1 MRLLFIGLLI
11 LKSHFLFS
19 QKAHQEWLAINGVVE
34 TKNYVIRADVGY
46 RLRNFDFSHPTQF
59 LGRCSFSKK
68 WNSFQ
73 FGIGGALFFHATQ
86 NSNFRK
92 EYRPFLQ
99 VNYLKSFLKH
109 EFSVRFRN
117 EFRFFERENL
127 VNRMRLNLNY
137 KLNIKQNFALTI
149 TPEFFYSLN
158 ETSLFESR
166 YQFGSLIRFFEGN
179 EVLFF
184 YQYNWQKGTTVNA
197 FHVLGITYT
206 KRLKL
211 NYEQ

>member
-1 MRLLFIGLLI
+1 MRLLFIGLFI
-11 LKSHFLFS
+11 LKSHVLFS
-19 QKAHQEWLAINGVVE
+19 QKENQLWLAANGFVE
-34 TKNYVIRADVGY
+34 TKNFVFRADVGY
-46 RLRNFDFSHPTQF
+46 RIRTFDFSNPTQF

-73 FGIGGALFFHATQ
+73 VGIGGALFFHVSQ

-99 VNYLKSFLKH
+99 VNYLKSVLKH
-109 EFSVRFRN
+109 EFNVRFRN

-127 VNRMRLNLNY
+127 VNRMRLNMNY
-137 KLNIKQNFALTI
+137 KLNIKQDFALTI